1 MGMPTRLVK
10 PYTTGAEPN
19 TAAQKDTVEMVDG
32 GWGRTISATEFAWAG
47 NDDTNSDA
55 EILVA
60 FRGVDHTFG
69 WYGHTHWLSALTGY
83 SAATLNGGGT
93 VSLHLHFNEPVDVTG
108 SPRINVSVS
117 DSVLLE
123 HDYTSAAGSDSWND
137 EGKDGNILLDGTDG
151 SGGNAGSAILSEFD
165 AALPYS
171 GSRIYNSF
179 HCSYA
184 SGTGTSTLTFTSAAF
199 SANNFVLNQQLHIGP
214 SALILNGGF
223 IKDAGASNNANITPT
238 LQDKGYFEGHN
249 SGGNRN
255 VRSEIWEEGARVH
268 IKA

>member
-1 MGMPTRLVK
+1 MPTRLVK

-60 FRGVDHTFG
+60 FRGVEHTFG
-69 WYGHTHWLSALTGY
+69 WYAHTHWLSALTGY

-117 DSVLLE
+117 DSILLE
-123 HDYTSAAGSDSWND
+123 NHFD
-137 EGKDGNILLDGTDG
+137 DGNILLDGTDG